1 MLVMPQNPEHLVV
14 STAERP
20 DLAPV
25 VASWLWAEFSRARGS
40 SLEQTLEAVRISATA
55 ELMPRTFVLLV
66 DGKPVGTASLAAQDL
81 ATRPDLTPWLAG
93 VFIEPAARGQGL
105 AARLIGAVE
114 DECRRR
120 SIPTLWLY
128 TRSAEKVYR
137 RAGWRTV
144 ETFLAGDKSY
154 LLMRRDLD

>member
-1 MLVMPQNPEHLVV
+1 MPYNPEHLVV

-25 VASWLWAEFSRARGS
+25 VAAWLWAEFSRARGS
-40 SLEQTLEAVRISATA
+40 SLDETLEAVRISATA
-55 ELMPRTFVLLV
+55 ERMPRTFVLLV
-66 DGKPVGTASLAAQDL
+66 DGKPVGMASLAAQDL
-81 ATRPDLTPWLAG
+81 ETRPDLTPWLAG
-93 VFIEPAARGQGL
+93 VFVEPAARGQGL
-105 AARLIGAVE
+105 AGHLIGAVE
-114 DECRRR
+114 DECRRL

-144 ETFLAGDKSY
+144 ETFALGDRSY
-154 LLMRRDLD
+154 ALMRRDLD

>member
-1 MLVMPQNPEHLVV
+1 MPQSPQYLIV

-20 DLAPV
+20 DLASV
-25 VASWLWAEFSRARGS
+25 VASWLWTEFSRARGS
-40 SLEQTLEAVRISATA
+40 SLDETLEAVRTSATA
-55 ELMPRTFVLLV
+55 ARMPRTFVLLV

-81 ATRPDLTPWLAG
+81 EARPDLTPWLAG

-144 ETFLAGDKSY
+144 ETFALGDKSY

>member
-1 MLVMPQNPEHLVV
+1 MSHNPEHLVV
-14 STAERP
+14 STSERP

-25 VASWLWAEFSRARGS
+25 VAAWLWAEFSRARGS
-40 SLEQTLEAVRISATA
+40 SLEETLAAVRISATA
-55 ELMPRTFVLLV
+55 RMPHTFVLLV
-66 DGKPVGTASLAAQDL
+66 EGKPVGTASLAAQDL
-81 ATRPDLTPWLAG
+81 ETRPDLTPWLAS

-105 AARLIGAVE
+105 AAHLIGAVE

-154 LLMRRDLD
+154 ALMRRDLD